1 MATITR
7 FDPFRTAGLH
17 DEVERMFREVAGLQ
31 GGDRDAPATAGAF
44 SPALD
49 VREHA
54 DEYTL
59 YVELPGVDADDVEI
73 TLEENVLTIAG
84 ERSFYDD
91 VETDEFRRVERR
103 FGRYHRAVRLP
114 DRVDGT
120 AVSARYRDGVLT
132 IRVPKAEEAKPRRIA
147 IEA

>member
-17 DEVERMFREVAGLQ
+17 EEVERMFREVSGATQ
-31 GGDRDAPATAGAF
+31 DTPATAGAF

-54 DEYTL
+54 DFYTL
-59 YVELPGVDADDVEI
+59 FVELPGVDVDDVEI

-84 ERSFYDD
+84 ERGFYDD
-91 VETDEFRRVERR
+91 LETDEFRRVERR

-114 DRVDGT
+114 DRVDGNG
-120 AVSARYRDGVLT
+120 VSATYGDGVLT
-132 IRVPKAEEAKPRRIA
+132 IQVPKAEDAKPRRIA
-147 IEA
+147 IEN

>member
-17 DEVERMFREVAGLQ
+17 DEVERMFREVMRGQ
-31 GGDRDAPATAGAF
+31 GGDQDTPATAGAF

-54 DEYTL
+54 DFYTL
-59 YVELPGVDADDVEI
+59 FVELPGVDPADVEL

-84 ERSFYDD
+84 ERGFYDD

-120 AVSARYRDGVLT
+120 AVTASYRDGVLT
-132 IRVPKAEEAKPRRIA
+132 IQVPKAEEAKPRRIA
-147 IEA
+147 IEG